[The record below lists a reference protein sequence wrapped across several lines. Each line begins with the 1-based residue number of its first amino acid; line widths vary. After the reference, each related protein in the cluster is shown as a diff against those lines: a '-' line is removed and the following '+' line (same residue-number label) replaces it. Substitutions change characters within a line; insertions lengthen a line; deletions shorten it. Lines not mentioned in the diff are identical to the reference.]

1 MDEVKKQEPINLE
14 LFFLDKQDIEELTQQ
29 DTFRNFI
36 KRETSKAV
44 LVAIAENLEEVK
56 VFNLYN
62 LGLMVVIHQ
71 SQYKNCLTNLL
82 SYFEQEEEYSI
93 CKELTDVI
101 SKL

>member
-14 LFFLDKQDIEELTQQ
+14 LFFLDKRDIEELTSQ

-36 KRETSKAV
+36 KRETSKAI
-44 LVAIAENLEEVK
+44 LIAIAENLEEVN

-82 SYFEQEEEYSI
+82 SYFEKEEEYNI

>member
-14 LFFLDKQDIEELTQQ
+14 LFFLDKRDIEELTQQ

-36 KRETSKAV
+36 KRETSKAI
-44 LVAIAENLEEVK
+44 LIAIAEDLEEVK

-71 SQYKNCLTNLL
+71 NQYKKCLSNLL
-82 SYFEQEEEYSI
+82 SYFEKEEEYNI

>member
-62 LGLMVVIHQ
+62 LGLMVTIHQ

-82 SYFEQEEEYSI
+82 GYFEEEEEYGI
-93 CKELTDVI
+93 CKELTDII

>member
-14 LFFLDKQDIEELTQQ
+14 LFFLDKRDIEELTQQ
-29 DTFRNFI
+29 DTFSNFI

-44 LVAIAENLEEVK
+44 LVAIGENLEEVN

-62 LGLMVVIHQ
+62 LGLMVTIHQ

-82 SYFEQEEEYSI
+82 SYFEKEEEYNI
-93 CKELTDVI
+93 CKELTDII